1 MKFKTVT
8 LYFPEVG
15 DTLYGLAENGDIF
28 ELTVEEKHIKSQLQ
42 YDYKRPA
49 SFYRDKIFDLA
60 QGNVVR
66 NNGCIEMAEVEH
78 HYEEEINPADHR
90 ISISAVTLHKKA
102 DFLFFNKD
110 NPLLLKCSQQ
120 LKDMTSKPS

>member
-15 DTLYGLAENGDIF
+15 DTLYGLAENGDILK
-28 ELTVEEKHIKSQLQ
+28 LTVEEKHVTYQLQ
-42 YDYKRPA
+42 YDRTRPE
-49 SFYRDKIFDLA
+49 SFYRNKIFDIA
-60 QGNVVR
+60 NGNVVR
-66 NNGCIEMAEVEH
+66 NNGCIELAEVEH
-78 HYEEEINPADHR
+78 HYEQSINPSDHR

-120 LKDMTSKPS
+120 LKDMASKPT